1 MASAPLFDAQ
11 GRQAGTVDLSDGL
24 FGVEG
29 KISLVHQ
36 KLVAERNAQR
46 QGTSDTR
53 TRGEVSGGGR
63 KPYRQKGT
71 GRARQ
76 GSIRAPHYAK
86 GGTVFGPHPRDYTQK
101 MPRRM
106 RLGALRSA
114 LSLKAQAGEVLVIEE
129 FHLPEISTRTAALLL
144 DAMGVDGKATVVL
157 PERDE
162 VVLKSV
168 RNIPGVQ
175 ARRALDLSVEDVVG
189 GGRLVITRAALE
201 KMQEVWAG

>member
-11 GRQAGTVDLSDGL
+11 GRQSGTVELSDGL
-24 FGVEG
+24 FGVDA
-29 KISLVHQ
+29 KVSLVHQ

-53 TRGEVSGGGR
+53 TRAEVSGGGR

-86 GGTVFGPHPRDYTQK
+86 GGIVFGPHPRDYTQR

-114 LSLKAQAGEVLVIEE
+114 LTLKADAGEVLVIED
-129 FHLPEISTRTAALLL
+129 FQLPEISTRRAALLL

-175 ARRALDLSVEDVVG
+175 VRRALDLSVEDVAG
-189 GGRLVITRAALE
+189 GGRLVFTRAALE